1 MDEDT
6 DIDTVASLLGDDCAR
21 TILEAT
27 AAEALSVEQLAERCS
42 VSGPTVYRRLETLRE
57 QDLVTEQTRAG
68 EDGHHYKVYRATLDR
83 AVVDLT
89 DEGFEIRLSRRG
101 RMADRFTEFVE
112 DLR

>member
-1 MDEDT
+1 VDEDT
-6 DIDTVASLLGDDCAR
+6 DIDTVASLLGDDCVR

-27 AAEALSVEQLAERCS
+27 AAEALSAEQLAERCS

-57 QDLVTEQTRAG
+57 QDLVAEQTRAG

-89 DEGFEIRLSRRG
+89 DEGFEIRLTRRG

>member
-6 DIDTVASLLGDDCAR
+6 DVDTVASLLGDDCAR

-27 AAEALSVEQLAERCS
+27 AAEPLSAEELAERCS

-57 QDLVTEQTRAG
+57 QDLVAEQTRVDD
-68 EDGHHYKVYRATLDR
+68 DGHHYKVYTATLDR

-89 DEGFEIRLSRRG
+89 EDGFEIRLSRTG